1 VLKVLI
7 NLIASIVFI
16 FGGIRAEMS
25 SEKTIEQILLERPE
39 ISRDELDEKLK
50 KERKKTG
57 GLISDE
63 TLLRMIAAKLGVEIP
78 NDKALTP
85 TLSIKDLI
93 PGLNDITVFG
103 RVIAVFSP
111 KAFEGK
117 RSGKLASLL
126 MADKSGI
133 LRVVLW
139 NSKTSLVESGKIK
152 AGQIIRVL
160 HGYTRDDRS
169 GKVELHIGEKSDIET
184 NPPNVDAKN
193 YVTRV
198 FTTDIGEITQ
208 AQNNKRVNVAG
219 TVRELFGVS
228 DFQRQDSSSGRVMR
242 FVLADETGE
251 IWVVVWNEK
260 VDEIEKA
267 LQKGA
272 RLQIV
277 NAKVKKALGEKLEIH
292 VDAGTYVDTNMPEE
306 VFLKI
311 ADLNEDLGSVNVEG
325 KVATKPMLR
334 EVKTS
339 KGELVKLATFEL
351 TDETGKIWIS
361 AWRKHAEAASGL
373 NIGNKIQIKN
383 AYIKEGFSD
392 QLEIS
397 TKSATSIMIVES
409 NG

>member
-1 VLKVLI
+1 
-7 NLIASIVFI
+7 
-16 FGGIRAEMS
+16 
-25 SEKTIEQILLERPE
+25 
-39 ISRDELDEKLK
+39 
-50 KERKKTG
+50 
-57 GLISDE
+57 
-63 TLLRMIAAKLGVEIP
+63 MIAAKLGVEIP
-78 NDKALTP
+78 NDKALAP

-160 HGYTRDDRS
+160 HGYTRDDHS

-193 YVTRV
+193 YVIHM

-208 AQNNKRVNVAG
+208 AQNSKRVNVAG

-260 VDEIEKA
+260 VDEIEEA

-272 RLQIV
+272 RLKIV

-292 VDAGTYVDTNMPEE
+292 VDAGTYVDTATPEE

-311 ADLNEDLGSVNVEG
+311 AELREGLNHVNVEG
-325 KVATKPMLR
+325 EVATKPVVR
-334 EVKTS
+334 EVKTL
-339 KGELVKLATFEL
+339 KGELVELGTFEL
-351 TDETGKIWIS
+351 KDESGRIWVS
-361 AWRKHAEAASGL
+361 AWREQTDSLKGL
-373 NIGNKIQIKN
+373 RIGDKLAIKN
-383 AYIKEGFSD
+383 VYVKRGFGD
-392 QLEIS
+392 QRELS
-397 TKSATSIMIVES
+397 TKSDTLIVLHQ
-409 NG
+409 